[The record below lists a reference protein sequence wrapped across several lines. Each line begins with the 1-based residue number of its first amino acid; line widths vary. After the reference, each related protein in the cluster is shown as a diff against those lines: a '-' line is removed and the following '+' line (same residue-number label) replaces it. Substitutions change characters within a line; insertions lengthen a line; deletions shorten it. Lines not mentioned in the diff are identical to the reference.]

1 MSLPVS
7 DLTTGLA
14 TLQAIHSTHLDVPI
28 ALLYQVAPAMP
39 LQQPT

>member
-1 MSLPVS
+1 MSLPVP

-14 TLQAIHSTHLDVPI
+14 TLQAIESTQPYVPTV
-28 ALLYQVAPAMP
+28 LLHQSAPAMP